1 MKRILFLN
9 FLFLFII
16 TTILK
21 AYDGITPGEKWNDTN
36 GTQINAHGGCV
47 VFHEGAYY
55 WFGEDRNV
63 FYSNGVSCY
72 KSSDLYNWTK
82 LGLAFTPSG
91 AKDPNGNDAAPGRTF
106 ERPKVIYNNA
116 TGKWVMWIH
125 WENGDDYGDAKVCV
139 ATSDKILGPYT
150 FYKTYRPNG
159 HDSRDQTLFKDT
171 DGKAYHFG
179 TTNMNSHI
187 LVSEL
192 TNNYLEVTGK
202 EYLALKGMSYEAPA
216 IFKVGDTYFGL
227 FSGCTG
233 WDPNPG
239 RTAYTFDLM
248 DEWTIGDNFCVD
260 LGKETSYKSQSAYV
274 FKVNGHENAYVYVGD
289 RWVSTN
295 PGSSNVV
302 WLPLSMR
309 SGYPTVRWMSKWD
322 VSVFDEYDRYK
333 RAKELISANT
343 YLLLEKNSNRF
354 VSQTT
359 KDGLII
365 TDDDAA
371 INLKFNI
378 IETAQPYTYKIQE
391 AGSGKYFESVF
402 GSLRLNTE
410 NNSKAQ
416 EWLFLLQEDGY
427 YKIKNLNDSKYFAIS
442 GGGTYANS
450 GVYLSDASKA
460 RCFGVYFDSNNF
472 KYEAADIFSAS
483 YKNEI
488 KVKINQQNEI
498 LSSTNNAIGIDEVDF
513 DVYPSLNNGNFIVK
527 AAQSTIHY
535 SNQIQIRLY
544 DGISG
549 KLVHEQIDKNYT
561 NTSVSVNLAGKL
573 NSGMYLVKITIG
585 DITTIKKIIVQ

>member
-1 MKRILFLN
+1 MKRILILN
-9 FLFLFII
+9 ILFLFIF

-82 LGLAFTPSG
+82 LGMALTPSG
-91 AKDPNGNDAAPGRTF
+91 TKDANGNDIAPGRIF

-116 TGKWVMWIH
+116 TGKWVMQIH

-139 ATSDKILGPYT
+139 ATSDKIQGPYT

-192 TNNYLEVTGK
+192 TNNYLEVTDK

-248 DEWTIGDNFCVD
+248 DEWTAGDNFAVD

-289 RWVSTN
+289 RWISTN

-302 WLPLSMR
+302 WLPLSIR
-309 SGYPTVRWMSKWD
+309 SGYPTVKWMNKWD

-333 RAKELISANT
+333 RAKEIYSGNT
-343 YLLLEKNSNRF
+343 YLLLDRNSNR
-354 VSQTT
+354 
-359 KDGLII
+359 LISKTNNNLVI
-365 TDDDAA
+365 DDDNETL
-371 INLKFNI
+371 NLKFNFF
-378 IETAQPYTYKIQE
+378 ETEKPYVYKIQE
-391 AGSGKYFESVF
+391 SGTGKFFESIF
-402 GSLRLNTE
+402 GSLRLNTQ

-427 YKIKNLNDSKYFAIS
+427 YKIKNLNDSKYLAIS
-442 GGGTYANS
+442 GGGTFANS

-472 KYEAADIFSAS
+472 EYEAADIFSAN
-483 YKNEI
+483 YRAEM
-488 KVKINQQNEI
+488 KILKDEQTAYLNLHTSIGNI
-498 LSSTNNAIGIDEVDF
+498 SDTNSVMLG
-513 DVYPSLNNGNFIVK
+513 
-527 AAQSTIHY
+527 
-535 SNQIQIRLY
+535 IQIL
-544 DGISG
+544 DVASG
-549 KLVHEQIDKNYT
+549 R
-561 NTSVSVNLAGKL
+561 
-573 NSGMYLVKITIG
+573 LVKQLPAQDLETINLSG
-585 DITTIKKIIVQ
+585 QIHPGVYIAKIIYENDTVVKKIIVK